1 MNHRIKMIGMDLDGT
16 LLTNKKELLPYTRSV
31 LKKAIDAGIEVVVAT
46 GRPYNGVPKEL
57 KEFEGIHYALTS
69 NGGRIVEIET
79 GEALKEILIPQDKA
93 EEILHIFENYDTIPE
108 LHCHGQSYL
117 NIGQLPELK
126 ETITSPYAM
135 QYILDSRQMVSSL
148 WEILEANPGGL
159 DKVRA
164 FFKSKEEQR
173 KARERILELG
183 GVEVVSSV
191 EEDLEVNAAGVD
203 KGKGM
208 CALGEE
214 LGIKPEEI
222 LAFGDNENDCEML
235 RMCGIGVAVADA
247 INAAKEAA
255 DLIARS
261 NEEEGVAHMIDHL
274 VFGEEE

>member
-1 MNHRIKMIGMDLDGT
+1 MDLDGT
-16 LLTNKKELLPYTRSV
+16 LLTDKKELTPYTRAV
-31 LKKAIDAGIEVVVAT
+31 LEKAIDAGIEVVIAS

-57 KEFEGIHYALTS
+57 KEFEGIRYAVTS
-69 NGGRIVEIET
+69 NGGRLVDIRT
-79 GEALKEILIPQDKA
+79 GEAIKEILMPQDKA
-93 EEILHIFENYDTIPE
+93 EEILHIFENYDSIPE

-117 NIGQLPELK
+117 NIGQLQELK
-126 ETITSPYAM
+126 ETIDSPYEM

-164 FFKSKEEQR
+164 FFKTKEEQQN
-173 KARERILELG
+173 ARERLQKID
-183 GVEVVSSV
+183 GVEVVSSTD
-191 EEDLEVNAAGVD
+191 EDLEVNAAGVD

-208 CALGEE
+208 CTLAAE
-214 LGIKPEEI
+214 LGISPEEI

-235 RMCGIGVAVADA
+235 KKCGIGVAMANA
-247 INAAKEAA
+247 INAVKEAA
-255 DLIARS
+255 DLIAKS

>member
-1 MNHRIKMIGMDLDGT
+1 MNRRIKMIGMDLDGT
-16 LLTNKKELLPYTRSV
+16 LLTNKKELPPYTRSV
-31 LKKAIDAGIEVVVAT
+31 LKKAIDAGIEVVVAS

-57 KEFEGIHYALTS
+57 KEFEGIRYAVTS
-69 NGGRIVEIET
+69 NGGRIVEIGT

-117 NIGQLPELK
+117 TIGQLPELK
-126 ETITSPYAM
+126 EMIQSPYEM

-173 KARERILELG
+173 KARERILQLG

-222 LAFGDNENDCEML
+222 LVFGDNENDCEML
-235 RMCGIGVAVADA
+235 RMCGIGVAMENA
-247 INAAKEAA
+247 IDAAKEAA
-255 DLIARS
+255 DLIAGS
-261 NEEEGVAHMIDHL
+261 NEEEGVAHMIDQL